1 MSRPAG
7 DGPFRRFP
15 AHLPPPIL
23 VRHEGP
29 ADKAAAILMWP
40 LYVAR
45 PERRKEEY
53 ALSLVTAVFRA
64 RLFQKVRVEMGKVYD
79 PAVSDPMPDFADQG
93 FLSVTLQAT
102 PGDLDAL
109 VAAAKNIAADL
120 ASGSISQA
128 EIDRERRLLVAARLD
143 ARQRNAPWA
152 DVIAGT
158 RDEAVAMDE
167 LLAYPDQMAALT
179 LDDVQKA
186 AATWLKGA
194 PAIVRALPRPTGAS
208 PAP

>member
-1 MSRPAG
+1 
-7 DGPFRRFP
+7 
-15 AHLPPPIL
+15 LPPPFT
-23 VRHEGP
+23 VYHEGP
-29 ADKAAAILMWP
+29 ADKAAAMLIWP

-53 ALSLVTAVFRA
+53 ALSLVTSVFRA

-79 PAVSDPMPDFADQG
+79 PSVSDPMPDFADQG

-120 ASGSISQA
+120 TAGSISQA

-167 LLAYPDQMAALT
+167 LLAYPDQMAALS
-179 LDDVQKA
+179 LDDVRAA

-194 PAIVRALPRPTGAS
+194 PAIVRALPRPAGSA
-208 PAP
+208 AAR